1 MVACG
6 ILVPQPG
13 VEPRPWALKV
23 RSPSHWTTREFP
35 APASLYSLVNVSVG
49 EIPVKRMC
57 LLNSVGYV
65 EDSRATG

>member
-6 ILVPQPG
+6 ILVPPTG
-13 VEPRPWALKV
+13 IEPRPWAVKA

-35 APASLYSLVNVSVG
+35 APTSLYSLVTVSVG

-57 LLNSVGYV
+57 LLNFVRCV
-65 EDSRATG
+65 EDSLATG

>member
-1 MVACG
+1 MACG

-13 VEPRPWALKV
+13 IESRPWALKV
-23 RSPSHWTTREFP
+23 WSPSHWTTREFP
-35 APASLYSLVNVSVG
+35 APTSLCSLVNVSVG

-57 LLNSVGYV
+57 LLNSVRYV